1 MWQKNLFGSCGAGQG
16 FSSLEGFDTGHR
28 GDRSS
33 RSHSFRRIHVHRTG
47 FGIMSQYQPSDHL
60 EDLPKAECL
69 RLLEDGSLGRIGAV
83 VRGHPVIFPV
93 NYVAFDGAI
102 VFCTRRGGELE
113 TAASNTTVA
122 FEIDGV
128 DNIYHEGW
136 SVLAI
141 GRCIHVTD
149 PVELDQIQ
157 DSRLSSWAGR
167 GRDLLVRIS
176 MDEISG
182 RRIRHHTP

>member
-1 MWQKNLFGSCGAGQG
+1 
-16 FSSLEGFDTGHR
+16 
-28 GDRSS
+28 
-33 RSHSFRRIHVHRTG
+33 
-47 FGIMSQYQPSDHL
+47 
-60 EDLPKAECL
+60 
-69 RLLEDGSLGRIGAV
+69 
-83 VRGHPVIFPV
+83 
-93 NYVAFDGAI
+93 
-102 VFCTRRGGELE
+102 
-113 TAASNTTVA
+113 VA

-136 SVLAI
+136 SVLTI

-157 DSRLSSWAGR
+157 DSRLSSWAAR